1 MAENHRGDNM
11 KIAIG
16 ADHGGVELK
25 AEVEKYLESQ
35 GHEYR
40 DFGAFSTAAVDY
52 PDIAVQVAEA
62 VKNGEA
68 DRGILICGTG
78 IGMSIAANKVPGIRC
93 ALLSDVYSAKCTRDH
108 NDANVMAMGARV
120 IGPGLA
126 LEIVDA
132 YLNKD
137 FSNGERHVNRLK
149 KIAEI
154 EKKYNK

>member
-1 MAENHRGDNM
+1 M
-11 KIAIG
+11 
-16 ADHGGVELK
+16 ELK

-52 PDIAVQVAEA
+52 PDIAIQVAEA

-108 NDANVMAMGARV
+108 NDANIMAMGARV

-137 FSNGERHVNRLK
+137 FSQGERHVNRLN

>member
-1 MAENHRGDNM
+1 M
-11 KIAIG
+11 KIASG

-78 IGMSIAANKVPGIRC
+78 IGMSITANKVPGIRC

>member
-1 MAENHRGDNM
+1 M

-52 PDIAVQVAEA
+52 PDIAVQGAEA

-78 IGMSIAANKVPGIRC
+78 IGMSITANKVPGIRC

>member
-1 MAENHRGDNM
+1 M
-11 KIAIG
+11 
-16 ADHGGVELK
+16 
-25 AEVEKYLESQ
+25 
-35 GHEYR
+35 
-40 DFGAFSTAAVDY
+40 
-52 PDIAVQVAEA
+52 
-62 VKNGEA
+62 KNGEA

>member
-1 MAENHRGDNM
+1 M

-25 AEVEKYLESQ
+25 AEVEKDLESQ

-52 PDIAVQVAEA
+52 PDIAIQVAEA

-108 NDANVMAMGARV
+108 NDANIMAMGARV

-137 FSNGERHVNRLK
+137 FSQGERHVNRLN

>member
-1 MAENHRGDNM
+1 M
-11 KIAIG
+11 KIASG

-78 IGMSIAANKVPGIRC
+78 IGMSITATKVPGIRC

>member
-1 MAENHRGDNM
+1 M

-52 PDIAVQVAEA
+52 PDIAIQVAEA

>member
-1 MAENHRGDNM
+1 M

-78 IGMSIAANKVPGIRC
+78 IGMSITANKVPGIRC

>member
-1 MAENHRGDNM
+1 M

-52 PDIAVQVAEA
+52 PDIAIQVAEA

-68 DRGILICGTG
+68 DRGILLCGTG

-126 LEIVDA
+126 LEIVDV